1 MTSDLTT
8 ALEVSHIMRYKNRRI
23 LYLLYVILVNC
34 NIFTCS
40 VNSARDTREYDPMKS
55 SSKGDHFSP
64 HLSVYASFPLLNI
77 MHSTLHNYNKLFI
90 SDY

>member
-1 MTSDLTT
+1 MVDKKQNKSYNVQLNYNLTKRT
-8 ALEVSHIMRYKNRRI
+8 Q
-23 LYLLYVILVNC
+23 
-34 NIFTCS
+34 

-64 HLSVYASFPLLNI
+64 HLSVYASFPLLNM
-77 MHSTLHNYNKLFI
+77 MHNTQHNYNKLFI